1 MREEKYMDYD
11 IEMNKKDY
19 QREKEARAKRL
30 EAYAEAIQTIT
41 LQKSSKVIEELIEER
56 RRQGLTQQD
65 LADMT
70 GILAPNLARLE
81 SRKRVPTLV
90 VLQKYASALGMHIE
104 VKLCD
109 GTEEEGFSTFIFFR
123 YYIRSFRPRLTFPD
137 KIRIIPHSFGSFTAE
152 IIIYTPLHQGIIFQC
167 QVSMSK
173 ASWYIHLLPV
183 FKRQHR
189 TVCVT
194 EGFSWAQIHSHIEN
208 R

>member
-1 MREEKYMDYD
+1 MDYD

-70 GILAPNLARLE
+70 GILAPRLE

-109 GTEEEGFSTFIFFR
+109 GTEEER
-123 YYIRSFRPRLTFPD
+123 YTRSDVTNQEYDTDVKRVA
-137 KIRIIPHSFGSFTAE
+137 K
-152 IIIYTPLHQGIIFQC
+152 
-167 QVSMSK
+167 
-173 ASWYIHLLPV
+173 PV
-183 FKRQHR
+183 
-189 TVCVT
+189 
-194 EGFSWAQIHSHIEN
+194 
-208 R
+208 

>member
-1 MREEKYMDYD
+1 MDYD

-41 LQKSSKVIEELIEER
+41 LQKSSKVIELIEER

-109 GTEEEGFSTFIFFR
+109 GTEEER
-123 YYIRSFRPRLTFPD
+123 YTRSDVTNQEYDTDVKRVA
-137 KIRIIPHSFGSFTAE
+137 K
-152 IIIYTPLHQGIIFQC
+152 
-167 QVSMSK
+167 
-173 ASWYIHLLPV
+173 PV
-183 FKRQHR
+183 
-189 TVCVT
+189 
-194 EGFSWAQIHSHIEN
+194 
-208 R
+208 

>member
-1 MREEKYMDYD
+1 
-11 IEMNKKDY
+11 MNKKDY

-41 LQKSSKVIEELIEER
+41 LQKSSKLIEER

-109 GTEEEGFSTFIFFR
+109 GTEEER
-123 YYIRSFRPRLTFPD
+123 YTRSDVTNQEYDTDVKRVA
-137 KIRIIPHSFGSFTAE
+137 K
-152 IIIYTPLHQGIIFQC
+152 
-167 QVSMSK
+167 
-173 ASWYIHLLPV
+173 PV
-183 FKRQHR
+183 
-189 TVCVT
+189 
-194 EGFSWAQIHSHIEN
+194 
-208 R
+208 

>member
-1 MREEKYMDYD
+1 MDYD

-41 LQKSSKVIEELIEER
+41 LQKSSKELIEER

-109 GTEEEGFSTFIFFR
+109 GTEEER
-123 YYIRSFRPRLTFPD
+123 YTRSDVTNQEYDTDVKRVA
-137 KIRIIPHSFGSFTAE
+137 K
-152 IIIYTPLHQGIIFQC
+152 
-167 QVSMSK
+167 
-173 ASWYIHLLPV
+173 PV
-183 FKRQHR
+183 
-189 TVCVT
+189 
-194 EGFSWAQIHSHIEN
+194 
-208 R
+208 